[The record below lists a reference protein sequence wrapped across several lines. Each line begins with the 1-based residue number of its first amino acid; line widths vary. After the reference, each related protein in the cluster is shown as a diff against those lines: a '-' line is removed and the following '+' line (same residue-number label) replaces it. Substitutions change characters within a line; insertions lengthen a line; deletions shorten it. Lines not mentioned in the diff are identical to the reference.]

1 MKKAVLYINQFFA
14 GVGGETEADFEP
26 EIREGL
32 VGPALELDKQL
43 QNAEV
48 THTVICGDNFIGSNQ
63 EEAVKRIL
71 EGLEGIEFDIF
82 FAGPAFQAGRYGSA
96 CGFICRAVR
105 EKFGVE
111 TVSSMHVENPGVLM
125 FKKELYIAEG
135 GHIAAKMRKDIKK
148 MANIGDKLLAG
159 ETMLRA
165 EAEEF
170 FPRGI
175 RHQFWPEEAKPAA
188 IRAVEMLKKKLAGEE
203 YQTELP
209 IPKSDRVEIAKPVVD
224 LSKARIALMN
234 TGGIVPVDNPD
245 KIQSASATRWGKY
258 DISGMDHL
266 ESGVFKTIHAGFDPA
281 AADADPNVI
290 MPIDVMR
297 AFEKEGKIGELY
309 KDFYSTVGTGTTEA
323 EARRMAQ
330 EIVVH
335 MKEAQVDAVLM
346 VST

>member
-14 GVGGETEADFEP
+14 GIGGETEADFEP

-63 EEAVKRIL
+63 DEAVKRIL
-71 EGLEGIEFDIF
+71 ESLEGIEFDIF

-96 CGFICRAVR
+96 CGFICRAVK

-148 MANIGDKLLAG
+148 MATIGDKLLSG

-165 EAEEF
+165 AAEGF

-175 RHQFWPEEAKPAA
+175 RHQFWPEEARPAA
-188 IRAVEMLKKKLAGEE
+188 VRAVEMLQKKLSGED

-209 IPKSDRVEIAKPVVD
+209 IPKSDRVEIAKPITD
-224 LSKARIALMN
+224 LSKARIALIN

-258 DISGMDHL
+258 DISGMERL

-281 AADADPNVI
+281 AADANPDVI
-290 MPIDVMR
+290 MPVDVMR
-297 AFEKEGKIGELY
+297 VLEKEGKVGELY
-309 KDFYSTVGTGTTEA
+309 NEFYSTVGTGTTEA

>member
-258 DISGMDHL
+258 DISGMDRL

>member
-96 CGFICRAVR
+96 CGFICRAVK

-209 IPKSDRVEIAKPVVD
+209 IPKSDRVEIAKPIVD

-258 DISGMDHL
+258 DISGMDRL